1 MNIRLKQILRTYLFT
16 AVVLSTGA
24 MLAPLA
30 AQDIAGHWIVNVD
43 LDAGSGE
50 VSFVFEVEDGKI
62 TGTYAGAFGEAE
74 LMGTIEG
81 NVVNFTFDAGDAGTA
96 TYSGVVDG
104 DTMTGE
110 CEYGAAGAGTF
121 EGTKQS
127 G

>member
-1 MNIRLKQILRTYLFT
+1 MNVRTKQILRTFLFT
-16 AVVLSTGA
+16 ALVLSTGA

-74 LMGTIEG
+74 LTGTIEG

-104 DTMTGE
+104 DTMIGE

>member
-1 MNIRLKQILRTYLFT
+1 MNPRMTQILRTFLFT

-24 MLAPLA
+24 MVAPLA
-30 AQDIAGHWIVNVD
+30 AQDLAGHWIINVD

-50 VSFVFEVEDGKI
+50 VSFVFAVEDGKI

-81 NVVNFTFDAGDAGTA
+81 NVVNFTFDAADAGTA
-96 TYSGVVDG
+96 TYSGVIDG
-104 DTMTGE
+104 NTITGE
-110 CEYGAAGAGTF
+110 CEYGLAGAGIF
-121 EGTKQS
+121 EGTKQD

>member
-1 MNIRLKQILRTYLFT
+1 MNVRMKQILRTFLFT
-16 AVVLSTGA
+16 ALVLSTGA

-74 LMGTIEG
+74 LTGTIEG